1 MESVFRIWWRIFG
14 SRLIRA
20 LAALFRLI
28 HILLMEIGVSHLVE
42 DFWRTTHL
50 DRDSDFLVPDGVAG
64 ANSDFLVPDGVASA
78 NRCSLCCKS
87 FKRLQDL
94 KIHNMDFQGW
104 CICGHSGGR

>member
-28 HILLMEIGVSHLVE
+28 HILLMEIGVSYLVE
-42 DFWRTTHL
+42 DFCRTTHL
-50 DRDSDFLVPDGVAG
+50 DRG
-64 ANSDFLVPDGVASA
+64 SDFLVPDGVASA